1 LVGFDLN
8 LDYLRANVST
18 ARRYKSKTTGR
29 GIKQPRTSRR
39 KAKPVLTPTESV
51 NGKEPTT
58 ALDERFA
65 KARLKLNARRQRLV
79 HAILDSADETCFLS
93 SREMA
98 KRYRVD
104 ATTILR
110 TTKVLGY
117 KTFADFAADL
127 RQHFVARITP
137 YTVLKAAT
145 REKRSVADHVDDVLD
160 KALENL
166 NNLKTKFEKQKVIEL
181 ARTIKRSRHVLVV
194 GLDFAGALSYYLAYG
209 LLALGF
215 DAEAP
220 IGSSGSLQYKVE
232 VLTAKDVLIA
242 ISFGQCLR
250 DTVEA
255 VQHARNHGVATFGIT
270 DSDASPIARYCDAYM
285 ITPVVSPSILNSY
298 VAPVAAVNAIHAA
311 CAHIDPNRSLSRLR
325 PTDREYASGHR
336 WYREPRRTNGNE
348 P

>member
-1 LVGFDLN
+1 MRTQRTLS
-8 LDYLRANVST
+8 VS
-18 ARRYKSKTTGR
+18 KSK
-29 GIKQPRTSRR
+29 ISPRKAKKKSNSRR
-39 KAKPVLTPTESV
+39 KPELPLAALNGADAKTAA
-51 NGKEPTT
+51 T

-65 KARLKLNARRQRLV
+65 NARSKLNARRQRLV
-79 HAILDSADETCFLS
+79 RDILDSAGETCFLS

-98 KRYRVD
+98 KRYHVD

-110 TTKVLGY
+110 TTQVLGY
-117 KTFADFAADL
+117 KSFAEFSADL
-127 RQHFVARITP
+127 RHHFVARITP

-145 REKRSVADHVDDVLD
+145 REKRSVSDHVDQALD
-160 KALENL
+160 KALDNL
-166 NNLKTKFEKQKVIEL
+166 NVLKSNLDKQKVIDL

-194 GLDFAGALSYYLAYG
+194 GLDFAASLSYYLAYG

-220 IGSSGSLQYKVE
+220 IGSSGNLQYKVE
-232 VLTAKDVLIA
+232 VLTSKDVLIA

-255 VQHARNHGVATFGIT
+255 VQRARKQGVPTFGIT
-270 DSDASPIARYCDAYM
+270 DSNTSPIARYCDAYL
-285 ITPVVSPSILNSY
+285 IAPVVSPSFLNSY
-298 VAPVAAVNAIHAA
+298 VAPMAAISAVHVA

-336 WYREPRRTNGNE
+336 WYRESKRSNGNE

>member
-1 LVGFDLN
+1 VKKKGSNSNRKPELAL
-8 LDYLRANVST
+8 ST
-18 ARRYKSKTTGR
+18 VDGAD
-29 GIKQPRTSRR
+29 
-39 KAKPVLTPTESV
+39 
-51 NGKEPTT
+51 GKNATT

-65 KARLKLNARRQRLV
+65 HARPKLNARRQRLV
-79 HAILDSADETCFLS
+79 RDILDSADETCFLS

-98 KRYRVD
+98 KRYHVD

-110 TTKVLGY
+110 TTQVLGY
-117 KTFADFAADL
+117 KTFAEFAADL

-145 REKRSVADHVDDVLD
+145 REKRSVADHVDQALD
-160 KALENL
+160 KALDNL
-166 NNLKTKFEKQKVIEL
+166 NILKANLDKQKVIEL
-181 ARTIKRSRHVLVV
+181 ARTIKRSRHVLVI
-194 GLDFAGALSYYLAYG
+194 GLDFATSLSYYLAYG

-220 IGSSGSLQYKVE
+220 IGSSGNLQYKVE
-232 VLTAKDVLIA
+232 VLTPKDVLIA

-255 VQHARNHGVATFGIT
+255 VQRARKQGVPTFGIT
-270 DSDASPIARYCDAYM
+270 DSNTSPIARYCDSHLIA
-285 ITPVVSPSILNSY
+285 PVVSPSFLNSY
-298 VAPVAAVNAIHAA
+298 VAPMAAISLIHVA

-336 WYREPRRTNGNE
+336 WYRESKRSNGNE
-348 P
+348 PQE

>member
-1 LVGFDLN
+1 VN
-8 LDYLRANVST
+8 
-18 ARRYKSKTTGR
+18 SK
-29 GIKQPRTSRR
+29 SRR
-39 KAKPVLTPTESV
+39 EKPEPALSSLDGADGKAA
-51 NGKEPTT
+51 TT

-65 KARLKLNARRQRLV
+65 NARSKLNARRQRLV
-79 HAILDSADETCFLS
+79 RAILDSADETCFLS

-117 KTFADFAADL
+117 ETFADFAADL

-145 REKRSVADHVDDVLD
+145 REKRSVADHVDQALD
-160 KALENL
+160 KALDNL
-166 NNLKTKFEKQKVIEL
+166 NILQANLDKQKVIDL
-181 ARTIKRSRHVLVV
+181 ARAIKRARHVLVV
-194 GLDFAGALSYYLAYG
+194 GLDFAASLSYYLAYG

-220 IGSSGSLQYKVE
+220 IGSSGNLQYKVE
-232 VLTAKDVLIA
+232 MLTGKDVLIA

-255 VQHARNHGVATFGIT
+255 VVRARKQGVVTFGIT
-270 DSDASPIARYCDAYM
+270 DSNTSPIARYCDAHL
-285 ITPVVSPSILNSY
+285 IAPVVSPSFLNSY
-298 VAPVAAVNAIHAA
+298 VAPMAAISAIHVA

-336 WYREPRRTNGNE
+336 WYREPKRSNGNE
-348 P
+348 PQD